1 MPGAAAGAAVAA
13 ALNPQDPLA
22 VAKARAAAMQEPQ
35 STHFEDEVEFNDYPQ
50 AARFKIT
57 HRDTINQIS
66 EMTGAAIISR
76 GMYHAPGKPPPAG
89 ERKLHLVIEG
99 TTEMSVQDA
108 KAEILRVLNEET
120 LKAAMAQSSARP
132 GGRPGKY
139 SVI

>member
-1 MPGAAAGAAVAA
+1 MAGMP
-13 ALNPQDPLA
+13 
-22 VAKARAAAMQEPQ
+22 PQ

-50 AARFKIT
+50 PARFKIT
-57 HRDTINQIS
+57 HRDTITQIQ
-66 EMTGAAIISR
+66 EMTGAAVISR
-76 GMYHAPGKPPPAG
+76 GMYHAPGKPPPPG